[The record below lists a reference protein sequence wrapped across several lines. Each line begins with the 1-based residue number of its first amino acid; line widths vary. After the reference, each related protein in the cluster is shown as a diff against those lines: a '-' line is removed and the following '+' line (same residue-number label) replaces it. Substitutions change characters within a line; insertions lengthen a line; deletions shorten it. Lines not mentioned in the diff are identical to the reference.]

1 MEFRSLQQAKVF
13 QMTAYIYPTPTSDT
27 PDVAMIYAECNNISM

>member
-13 QMTAYIYPTPTSDT
+13 QMTAYIYPTLAGDT
-27 PDVAMIYAECNNISM
+27 PDVAMIYAECNNMSM